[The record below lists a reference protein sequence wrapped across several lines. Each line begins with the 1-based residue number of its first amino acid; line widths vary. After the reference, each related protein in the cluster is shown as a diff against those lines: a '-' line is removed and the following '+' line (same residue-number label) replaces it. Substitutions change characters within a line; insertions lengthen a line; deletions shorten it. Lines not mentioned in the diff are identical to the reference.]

1 MASGSNV
8 PGIVLAIA
16 IAVAAYWLHGLTDL
30 PIETMMIAIV
40 LGMIV
45 RNTIGVSARFM
56 PGVRTAVL
64 ALTQIGIVLMGA
76 KLDFLVVVR
85 TSQTALLI
93 SLVCVG
99 VALTLTI
106 WLCRRLAMSDKLGIL
121 IGVGTA
127 ICGSSAI
134 VVTAPVIEADDHDTA
149 FAIATVALFGM
160 LAVFVL
166 PLLGGALGLDQNEFG
181 VWAGTSIHAVPQV
194 VAAGFSYGPTAGDVA
209 TIVKLVRVLLLAPL
223 VIGISLW
230 YGRQKRAKDI
240 AHVTK
245 IGSART
251 LFPPFILGFL
261 SLALCNTLHF
271 LPDFTLHLQ
280 DSVLWDAGDRHVV
293 LAKLVTTVS
302 GFLLTVSMAAVGIG
316 VDLRGLARVGL
327 GAFYVGLAASVT
339 LAGLSLALL
348 RVLL

>member
-134 VVTAPVIEADDHDTA
+134 VVTAPVIEAD
-149 FAIATVALFGM
+149 I
-160 LAVFVL
+160 
-166 PLLGGALGLDQNEFG
+166 E
-181 VWAGTSIHAVPQV
+181 
-194 VAAGFSYGPTAGDVA
+194 
-209 TIVKLVRVLLLAPL
+209 
-223 VIGISLW
+223 
-230 YGRQKRAKDI
+230 
-240 AHVTK
+240 
-245 IGSART
+245 RT
-251 LFPPFILGFL
+251 
-261 SLALCNTLHF
+261 
-271 LPDFTLHLQ
+271 
-280 DSVLWDAGDRHVV
+280 
-293 LAKLVTTVS
+293 
-302 GFLLTVSMAAVGIG
+302 
-316 VDLRGLARVGL
+316 
-327 GAFYVGLAASVT
+327 
-339 LAGLSLALL
+339 
-348 RVLL
+348 